1 MKKILKEK
9 IKKLPQKPGVYF
21 FKDKN
26 NKIIYIG
33 KAKNLKRRI
42 ASHFSKSNSNNF
54 LDFLNKIYDFE
65 IIETENEKDAL
76 ILENEFIKKLQPRYN
91 IVFKD
96 DKNYFFVGISAETW
110 RRIFLTHQKTTK
122 DKFLGPFVSGKE
134 LKKYLLNLRKIFPFR
149 SCKNLPKKKCLYFD
163 LELCP
168 GPCLKKIKNSLL
180 KQKKYHILVKGLEEF
195 LKIYLLN
202 SGRVEAYD
210 ISHLSGKFI
219 VGSMVV
225 FEKNKPKKSE
235 YRKFKIKTLKKPNDP
250 KALKEIILRRLKHS
264 EWKMPD
270 LIVLDGG
277 KCQLQATKN
286 INLPS
291 IALTKFK
298 KFDGKIYSHFS
309 KKYVFLS
316 QLPEETK
323 NFFLFLRD
331 EAHRFAISYHKLK
344 RRKEISL

>member
-1 MKKILKEK
+1 MKEILKEK
-9 IKKLPQKPGVYF
+9 IKNLSQKPGVYL
-21 FKDKN
+21 FKDKDN
-26 NKIIYIG
+26 RIIYVG
-33 KAKNLKRRI
+33 KAKNLKKRI
-42 ASHFSKSNSNNF
+42 ASHFSKSSPNF

-65 IIETENEKDAL
+65 TIETENEKDAI
-76 ILENEFIKKLQPRYN
+76 ILENEFIKKFQPRYN
-91 IVFKD
+91 IALKD
-96 DKNYFFVGISAETW
+96 DKNYFFVGISDETW
-110 RRIFLTHQKTTK
+110 QRVFLTHQKITK
-122 DKFLGPFVSGKE
+122 AKFLGPFVSGRE
-134 LKKYLLNLRKIFPFR
+134 LKKYLSNLRKIFPFR
-149 SCKNLPKKKCLYFD
+149 SCKNLPKKRCLYFD
-163 LELCP
+163 LGLCP
-168 GPCLKKIKNSLL
+168 GPCLQKIRNSYL
-180 KQKKYHILVKGLEEF
+180 KQKKYHLSIKGLEEF

-250 KALKEIILRRLKHS
+250 KALREIILRRLKHT

-277 KCQLQATKN
+277 RAQLKATKN
-286 INLPS
+286 INFPS
-291 IALTKFK
+291 IALAKFK

-309 KKYVFLS
+309 KNYLLLS
-316 QLPEETK
+316 QLPEEVK

-344 RRKEISL
+344 RKKEILS